1 MDQNAIYRYSS
12 TRKVVFGSKGMV
24 ATSQPLAAQAGLDI
38 LKRGGNAADAAVAAA
53 AALTVTEPM
62 SNGIGGDAFAL
73 VWSKGKL
80 YGLNASGR
88 SPALLSAETVH
99 GRGYGKIP
107 RFGWLNV
114 TVPGV
119 PDAWAELSKNFGALP
134 LTKTLEPA
142 VEYAESGYPVAP
154 VTATNWKRFEKSF
167 LGQLSGE
174 EYAGLRGLFF
184 PNGCAPRAGERIQ
197 MTDLAKTLKELA
209 ITGCESFYRGALAEK
224 IDRFSCGTNGL
235 LRKSDLER
243 HVSSWVRPISTG
255 YRGYEVSEIPP
266 NGHGIVA
273 LMALNLL
280 KGFSMKSRDDAL
292 TIHRMIESLKLAYED
307 GMAYVSD
314 PRTMKVSVE
323 SLLSEAYADRR
334 RGLIGES
341 AILPKAGQPEKGGT
355 VYLCTADEA
364 GNMVSYIQ
372 SSYCA
377 FGSGL
382 VVPGTGI
389 SLQNRGMNF
398 SMDPQSGNF
407 VGPGKRSYHTII
419 PAFLSKEGKPVGPF
433 GVMGGFMQPQGHL
446 QVVTNTVDF
455 GLNAQ
460 QSLDAPRWRWLGGK
474 KVEVERDF
482 PDALVQELRDRGH
495 EVGIAA
501 DPSEFGRGQVIWRN
515 ADGVYTGGS
524 ESRADGLVAA
534 W

>member
-1 MDQNAIYRYSS
+1 MDRNELYRYSS
-12 TRKVVFGSKGMV
+12 TRKVVFGTKGMV

-38 LKRGGNAADAAVAAA
+38 LKKGGNAVDAAVAAA
-53 AALTVTEPM
+53 AVLTVTEPM

-73 VWSKGKL
+73 VWTKGRL
-80 YGLNASGR
+80 HGLNSSGR
-88 SPALLSAETVH
+88 SPALLNAEAVRE
-99 GRGYGKIP
+99 RGCEEVP
-107 RFGWLNV
+107 RFGWLPV

-119 PDAWAELSKNFGALP
+119 PAAWAKLSGTFGKLP
-134 LTKTLEPA
+134 LAQTLEPA
-142 VEYAESGYPVAP
+142 ACYAEEGFPVAP
-154 VTATNWKRFEKSF
+154 VTAFNWKRFERGSLEALKRT
-167 LGQLSGE
+167 
-174 EYAGLRGLFF
+174 EYAPLHLAFF
-184 PNGCAPRAGERIQ
+184 PEGRAPRAGERFR
-197 MTDLAKTLKELA
+197 LPELA
-209 ITGCESFYRGALAEK
+209 ATLRELAETGCGSFYHGRLAEK
-224 IDRFSCGTNGL
+224 IDRFSQETGGL
-235 LRKSDLER
+235 LRKSDLEQ
-243 HVSSWVRPISTG
+243 HSSDWVDPISVR

-280 KGFSMKSRDDAL
+280 KGFPMESRDSAL
-292 TIHRMIESLKLAYED
+292 CIHRMIESLKLAYED
-307 GMAYVSD
+307 GREFVSD
-314 PRTMKVSVE
+314 PATMKVSPE
-323 SLLSEAYADRR
+323 ALLSELYAEER
-334 RGLIGES
+334 RGLIGDR

-355 VYLCTADEA
+355 VYLCTADGE

-398 SMDPQSGNF
+398 SMNPESGNF
-407 VGPGKRSYHTII
+407 IGPEKRSYHTII
-419 PAFLSKEGKPVGPF
+419 PAFLAKNGVPVGPF

-482 PDALVQELRDRGH
+482 PDHLVRELSERGH
-495 EVGIAA
+495 EVSIAA
-501 DPSEFGRGQVIWRN
+501 EPTEFGRGQIIWRDQ
-515 ADGVYTGGS
+515 DGVLTGGS
-524 ESRADGLVAA
+524 ESRADGQVAA